1 MPLLVDATFD
11 TLTVDATVVDDMP
24 IALCVATTYRSLPGS
39 FVVPQAHA
47 QMGNGALTEKV
58 LGTHALVSKR
68 TESCSSLL
76 DV

>member
-24 IALCVATTYRSLPGS
+24 IALCVATTYRSLLGS

-47 QMGNGALTEKV
+47 ERGSIV
-58 LGTHALVSKR
+58 LQ
-68 TESCSSLL
+68 
-76 DV
+76 

>member
-1 MPLLVDATFD
+1 
-11 TLTVDATVVDDMP
+11 MP